1 MYSVDV
7 IIPSYKPDRKLRSL
21 LELLLRQSYP
31 VQKIIL
37 INTERSLLD
46 PSLIPADG
54 RISITHITKAEFD
67 HAAARNLGVSQSDA
81 ALFLLMTED
90 AVPKDER
97 LVERLVQVFA
107 QDAAADTDHAIGAVY
122 GRQLATAESS
132 YDEQYA
138 RRFNYPAAS
147 FVKTQADL
155 PRLGIKTYF
164 ESNVCCMYRR
174 DIFDRLG
181 GFTTPAI
188 FNEDMVYCGRML
200 QAGYAS
206 AYEASAAVY
215 HAHHYSGLQQF
226 HRNFDLG
233 VSQAEHPE
241 IFDGLRAEGEGVR
254 MVLGNAKQLLQQGH
268 ILTIPDL
275 IWKSGCKY
283 IGFRM
288 GRNFRKLPQGMV
300 LRCTMSPWYW
310 KKRGMQ

>member
-7 IIPSYKPDRKLRSL
+7 IIPSYRPDHKLREL
-21 LELLLRQSYP
+21 LEKLLRQSYP

-37 INTERSLLD
+37 INTEKSLLD
-46 PSLIPADG
+46 PGLLPDDA
-54 RISITHITKAEFD
+54 RIFVTHITKAEFD
-67 HAAARNLGVSQSDA
+67 HAGARNLGVSKSGAD
-81 ALFLLMTED
+81 LFLMMTED
-90 AVPKDER
+90 AVPKDET
-97 LVERLVQVFA
+97 LVGRLVQVFERDA
-107 QDAAADTDHAIGAVY
+107 QKAGEGAVGAVY
-122 GRQLATAESS
+122 GRQLATEESS

-138 RRFNYPAAS
+138 RRFNYPAKS
-147 FVKTQADL
+147 FVKTEKDL

-181 GFTTPAI
+181 GFRAPAI
-188 FNEDMVYCGRML
+188 FNEDMVYCGQML

-206 AYEASAAVY
+206 AYEASAEVY
-215 HAHHYSGLQQF
+215 HAHHYSGRQQF

-254 MVLGNAKQLLQQGH
+254 MVLGNAQQLLRKGRLLQ
-268 ILTIPDL
+268 LPDL
-275 IWKSGCKY
+275 VWKSACKY

-288 GRNFRKLPQGMV
+288 GKNFRKLPHGLVM
-300 LRCTMSPWYW
+300 RCTMSPDYW
-310 KKRGMQ
+310 RMRSLQ